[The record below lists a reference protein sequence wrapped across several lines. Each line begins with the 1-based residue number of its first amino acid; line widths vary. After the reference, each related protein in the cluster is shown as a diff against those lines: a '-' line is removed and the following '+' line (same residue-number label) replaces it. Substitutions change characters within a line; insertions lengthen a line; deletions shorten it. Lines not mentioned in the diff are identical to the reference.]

1 MASDVTLTFLSGVL
15 STSAA
20 ALNLHGKPYEGL
32 QISFVLE
39 HWYLHAPLDNSV
51 KLHIRLPPDTHP
63 VIDNAAMALMVQE
76 HAQALGR
83 CRIHPL
89 GALTVNLDGE
99 QITEFATLAQAGCVG
114 LSNAHRTI
122 KNTLV
127 LRRAFQ
133 YAHTFGLTVFINP
146 QDPWLR
152 GNGVM
157 HEGETSTRLG
167 LPAIPDAAETVDV
180 ARILSLIET
189 TGARVH
195 FSQLSS
201 ARSVDMISDARLD
214 GLPVTADVAIHH
226 LHLIDQDINLLNTHC
241 HVLPP
246 LRDQRDREGLRKGLS
261 QGTLGA
267 ICSDHQPVGS
277 DAKLTPFASSAPGI
291 SSLEHLL
298 PLVLKLVEEG
308 VIDLH
313 TALSRLTIEPAQ
325 MLGIEDG
332 RISTG
337 TLADLCLFDM
347 DAEWTLDPSGM
358 VSGGQNT
365 PFSGWPLRG
374 RVTRTVI
381 SGESVFQL

>member
-1 MASDVTLTFLSGVL
+1 MGLVINNGRVIDPSSELDKRCNLYIDELSGRFVGVGRKPTGFKASQTIDADGL
-15 STSAA
+15 VVCPGLVDLRAHLGLPHTTNKAGFENETLAA
-20 ALNLHGKPYEGL
+20 VAGGVTTLC
-32 QISFVLE
+32 
-39 HWYLHAPLDNSV
+39 
-51 KLHIRLPPDTHP
+51 LPPDTHP

-246 LRDQRDREGLRKGLS
+246 L
-261 QGTLGA
+261 
-267 ICSDHQPVGS
+267 P
-277 DAKLTPFASSAPGI
+277 
-291 SSLEHLL
+291 
-298 PLVLKLVEEG
+298 
-308 VIDLH
+308 
-313 TALSRLTIEPAQ
+313 
-325 MLGIEDG
+325 
-332 RISTG
+332 
-337 TLADLCLFDM
+337 
-347 DAEWTLDPSGM
+347 
-358 VSGGQNT
+358 
-365 PFSGWPLRG
+365 
-374 RVTRTVI
+374 
-381 SGESVFQL
+381 